1 MRSPSS
7 ASPSSATRFTIQPV
21 NGGAI
26 LTMKKRIPAS
36 RFKTAVQRRLNEIRE
51 SYSKRPSYKVVTDIF
66 GNRYYVD
73 NREQLRAQ
81 MSQEMQN
88 IDTKPIARQV
98 SKSAFKDYELEL
110 EYSGLVL
117 HVRSGNDA
125 VDREF
130 EFGGVIEDFSL
141 AGCTMESDDVA
152 VLRIKVTLQSENS
165 NNDNN
170 QEEVKRVEI
179 RGKPEAE
186 HKQKSTKAATTTTT
200 TTTASKVD
208 GKVQKSQKVSPSS
221 SHRVNSNE
229 PKKIRRHN
237 ADHVKAKKLAEQAA
251 AAEKARLERVQ
262 QEQEEKRRQEEHQR
276 LAKEEERKK
285 REQLLKEQAEYQ
297 RQLVEEERQL
307 RAERQRRAMAAM
319 AMAVAATAERSAVNS
334 SDSDV
339 SDAESVSSVGD
350 DEWKA
355 GTGPAL
361 SKTVSPVLEDVEDE
375 EMERYNESVRR
386 NSGSRSIIE
395 DI

>member
-1 MRSPSS
+1 MRSPSP

-117 HVRSGNDA
+117 RVRSGNDA

-165 NNDNN
+165 NSNNN

-179 RGKPEAE
+179 RDKSEVE

-200 TTTASKVD
+200 TTSKVD
-208 GKVQKSQKVSPSS
+208 GKVQKSQKVSPAS

-237 ADHVKAKKLAEQAA
+237 ADHIKAKKLAEQAA
-251 AAEKARLERVQ
+251 AAEKARLERIQQQQ
-262 QEQEEKRRQEEHQR
+262 QEEVEKKRRQEEQQR

-307 RAERQRRAMAAM
+307 RAERQRRAMAA
-319 AMAVAATAERSAVNS
+319 AAAATAESSAVNS

-350 DEWKA
+350 DEWKT

>member
-1 MRSPSS
+1 MRFPSS
-7 ASPSSATRFTIQPV
+7 STTRFTIQPV

-36 RFKTAVQRRLNEIRE
+36 RFKAAVQRRLNEIRE
-51 SYSKRPSYKVVTDIF
+51 SYSKRPSYKLVTDIF

-81 MSQEMQN
+81 MAQEMQS

-110 EYSGLVL
+110 EYSGVVL
-117 HVRSGNDA
+117 HVRSHNDA

-141 AGCTMESDDVA
+141 AGCTMESDDIA
-152 VLRIKVTLQSENS
+152 VLRIKVTLQRSDES
-165 NNDNN
+165 SDS
-170 QEEVKRVEI
+170 QEKVKKVEI
-179 RGKPEAE
+179 RDKREVE
-186 HKQKSTKAATTTTT
+186 HEEKSTKTATTTTAT
-200 TTTASKVD
+200 TSKAD
-208 GKVQKSQKVSPSS
+208 DKVQKSQKVSPSS
-221 SHRVNSNE
+221 SPRVKSNE
-229 PKKIRRHN
+229 PKKIRRCN
-237 ADHVKAKKLAEQAA
+237 ADKIKAKKLAEQAA
-251 AAEKARLERVQ
+251 AMEKARLKRLQQQQQQQ
-262 QEQEEKRRQEEHQR
+262 QEEEKEKKRRQEEQER
-276 LAKEEERKK
+276 LAKEEERIK

-307 RAERQRRAMAAM
+307 RAERQRRAVAMAA
-319 AMAVAATAERSAVNS
+319 ASSAVNS
-334 SDSDV
+334 SDSEM
-339 SDAESVSSVGD
+339 SDAESISSVGD
-350 DEWKA
+350 DA
-355 GTGPAL
+355 LRTSAGPAL